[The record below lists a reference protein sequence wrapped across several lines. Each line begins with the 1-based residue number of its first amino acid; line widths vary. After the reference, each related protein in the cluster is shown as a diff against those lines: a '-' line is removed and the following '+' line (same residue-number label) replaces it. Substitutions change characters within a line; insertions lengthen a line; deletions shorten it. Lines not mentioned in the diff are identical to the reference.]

1 MIEGPEHDDRY
12 RMVEDEL
19 LSIAQKFTAHLYAV
33 EYQRLKEA
41 SKSQN
46 AKTIKDISRP
56 VFGSMTDTVKR
67 RQERKALDKNQRL
80 ALRKTSG
87 NTDDTESES
96 DHYRAT
102 SLYGLMESPRKKAA
116 RLDAVI
122 ATTMATR
129 ATAGFEETG
138 MGSKKGVI
146 LPQLHDETTDG
157 DDDDGDDDD
166 DDLDAPGPSVM
177 RKPVEKSTQPKAQL
191 TQMKTGQQTVKS
203 QTSTDIN
210 LRAVKKVA
218 PASSKMELN
227 DPPDDPHDDF
237 FSRLQNRR
245 ASLKSNRERRK
256 HRSTN
261 TKPVP
266 SNQDVIP
273 GFL

>member
-102 SLYGLMESPRKKAA
+102 SLYGLMESPKKKAA

-146 LPQLHDETTDG
+146 LPQLDDETTDS
-157 DDDDGDDDD
+157 DD
-166 DDLDAPGPSVM
+166 DDLDAPGPSVI

-191 TQMKTGQQTVKS
+191 TQMKTGQQIVKS

-210 LRAVKKVA
+210 SRAVKKVA

-227 DPPDDPHDDF
+227 NPPDTHDDF

-245 ASLKSNRERRK
+245 ANLKSNRERRK

-261 TKPVP
+261 TKPAP

-273 GFL
+273 RFL